1 MTNEHVEFVPEQ
13 SPCQPEKLLPVLGVA
28 VNVTV
33 TAGSYVS

>member
-1 MTNEHVEFVPEQ
+1 MTNEHGEVVPEQ
-13 SPCQPEKLLPVLGVA
+13 SPCHSEKTLPVLGVA